1 MTAYQELW
9 LAAFIKT
16 QVIEVSVGW
25 LTLSWLC
32 RQTKLGSKSTLRN
45 LSILTIASTLTHPPL
60 WFVLPPLC
68 RRWGFSYQ
76 YYLLIGE
83 SSVFLIEAI
92 WYWFALLP
100 LQRSLTK
107 ALLLSLLL
115 NSMSYFVGIY
125 LWK

>member
-16 QVIEVSVGW
+16 QVIEVSIGW

-32 RQTKLGSKSTLRN
+32 RQTKPGSTSTLGN
-45 LSILTIASTLTHPPL
+45 LSILTVASTLTHPPL

-76 YYLLIGE
+76 DYLLIGE